1 MTTHRFFIPAALL
14 AALAMSMSMSI
25 SMPAAAA
32 EAQDEDPFIAYG
44 KALVEANCAACHG
57 IATADESHH
66 PDAPPFRTL
75 WERYPI
81 DALEE
86 SFVEGIATGHPDMPQ
101 FTATPE
107 QIAAILDYIASLQ
120 P

>member
-1 MTTHRFFIPAALL
+1 MPKTSPFIAAAFL
-14 AALAMSMSMSI
+14 AASVVAA
-25 SMPAAAA
+25 PAQPA
-32 EAQDEDPFIAYG
+32 DPVLAYG
-44 KALVEANCAACHG
+44 KALVEANCAFCHG
-57 IATADESHH
+57 VGPADASRH
-66 PDAPPFRTL
+66 PEAPPFRTL

-86 SFVEGIATGHPDMPQ
+86 SFAEGIATGHPDMPQ

-107 QIAAILDYIASLQ
+107 QLAAILDYIASLQ